1 MAKDRQGVASAPS
14 GVPPTGPAALH
25 TAGQALQRSTGGH
38 AAKPHGTAPDRPSA
52 ETLKGPLTQEGT
64 RQGTGRVSATF
75 LYDDDTED
83 TCSLTFHCA
92 KPPDVL

>member
-1 MAKDRQGVASAPS
+1 M
-14 GVPPTGPAALH
+14 
-25 TAGQALQRSTGGH
+25 
-38 AAKPHGTAPDRPSA
+38 
-52 ETLKGPLTQEGT
+52 KGPLTQEGT